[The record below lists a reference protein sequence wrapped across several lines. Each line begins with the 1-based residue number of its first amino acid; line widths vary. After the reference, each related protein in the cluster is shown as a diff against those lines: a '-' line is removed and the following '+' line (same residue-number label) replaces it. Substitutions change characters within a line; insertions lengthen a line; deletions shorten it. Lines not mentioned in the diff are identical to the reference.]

1 MKKNKEK
8 KNKKDKEDRQSVRH
22 IISNMLFVLRYS
34 FKAAPVMTV
43 HKLLGLTGNRIL
55 VFFEHTW
62 LLGYI
67 IDSVELGRPFNKVA
81 LVIGILFAGSLLYSG
96 IINQIMMQYVYPKEQ
111 KNLEKMMNGDI
122 YKKAAEI
129 DLACYDDPSFYDDFI
144 WASSTAVPKT
154 YEILE
159 TINNC
164 IGTIV
169 GAAIS
174 GIYFAGN
181 DPLGLVI
188 VAVMVAASFISG
200 RLGYKIRFKRTERLK
215 PLERKYLYYNRLFYL
230 SDNAKEMRLN
240 NVAGLI
246 LKDHHKTSGK
256 IGEERR
262 RDSGKE
268 AAISIVSSG
277 FFQRTL
283 PYIYLTFLLFRAI
296 VSKTLRYGQV
306 VVLYNALGYMKGN
319 LNWLGYVIPEF
330 EDHSRYVDK
339 VRRFLECEITVKDPD
354 EPKTLAEGGGD
365 IEIKNLSF
373 AYGEKTVLKDIDLTI
388 HKGEKIALV
397 GYNGAGKTTL
407 VKLIMRLYD
416 PTAGEIRY
424 AGENIRD
431 YRLKEY
437 RSSFETVFQDFQIFA
452 GTVGENINLSTDTLD
467 ENRAE
472 NAAEL
477 SGFAEKLGEFEKGYD
492 TEMTR
497 EFSDDGIILSGG
509 EEQKLAITR
518 ALYRDADVIIL
529 DEPSSALDPI
539 AEYNLNHT
547 MLTTQKDK
555 TVITIS
561 HRLSTTKMADKIYML
576 EDGRIIESGTHD
588 ELMNLNGKYAEMF
601 NLQAEKYKGE

>member
-1 MKKNKEK
+1 MKRTKYMNKKNKT
-8 KNKKDKEDRQSVRH
+8 DRQSVRH
-22 IISNMLFVLRYS
+22 IISNMLFILRYS
-34 FKAAPVMTV
+34 FKAAPLMTI

-67 IDSVELGRPFNKVA
+67 IESVEIGRPFGQVA
-81 LVIGILFAGSLLYSG
+81 LIIGILFGGSLLWSG
-96 IINQIMMQYVYPKEQ
+96 LINQVMSQYIYPKDR
-111 KNLEKMMNGDI
+111 KKLEELMNGDI

-129 DLACYDDPSFYDDFI
+129 DLACYDDPTFYDDFV
-144 WASSTAVPKT
+144 WASSTAVSKT
-154 YEILE
+154 YDILE

-169 GAAIS
+169 GAVIS

-181 DPLGLVI
+181 DLLGL
-188 VAVMVAASFISG
+188 AVVAAVVVSSFIFG
-200 RLGYKIRFKRTERLK
+200 RLGFKIRFKRTERLK
-215 PLERKYLYYNRLFYL
+215 PLERKNLYYNRLFYL
-230 SDNAKEMRLN
+230 SDDAKEMRLN
-240 NVAGLI
+240 NVSGLI
-246 LKDHHKTSGK
+246 LKDYHKTAEK

-268 AAISIVSSG
+268 VAISLVSSG
-277 FFQRTL
+277 FFHRAL
-283 PYIYLTFLLFRAI
+283 PYLYLTYLLFRTI
-296 VSKTLRYGQV
+296 VLETLHYGQV
-306 VVLYNALGYMKGN
+306 VVLYKALNYMQGN
-319 LNWLGYVIPEF
+319 LNWLSYVIPQF

-339 VRRFLECEITVKDPD
+339 VRHFLEYEITVKDP
-354 EPKTLAEGGGD
+354 EKPKKLASGGGN

-373 AYGEKTVLKDIDLTI
+373 AYGEKTVLKDINLTI

-416 PTAGEIRY
+416 PTDGEICY

-437 RSSFETVFQDFQIFA
+437 RDSFETVFQDFQIFA
-452 GTVGENINLSTDTLD
+452 GTVGENIKLSTDALD
-467 ENRAE
+467 ESRAE
-472 NAAEL
+472 EATKL
-477 SGFAEKLGEFEKGYD
+477 SGFSYKLAEFKNGFE

-497 EFSDDGIILSGG
+497 EFSDEGIILSGG

-529 DEPSSALDPI
+529 DEPSAALDPVS
-539 AEYNLNHT
+539 EYNLNHT
-547 MLTTQKDK
+547 MLTTQEDK

-561 HRLSTTKMADKIYML
+561 HRLSTTRMADKIYML

-588 ELMNLNGKYAEMF
+588 ELMNMKGKYAEMF
-601 NLQAEKYKGE
+601 TLQAEKYNCE